1 MANER
6 CCVALFVLIVCTFAY
21 AAVYTSLP
29 AVSVNPCA
37 QTLSRA
43 LLAVTGLDP
52 YVVSCAADDG
62 VSTPPPPPP
71 PPLSDGGH
79 DKINA
84 GRVGGPIVTDLLQ
97 CRKPEGPDFPE
108 DLQCCPPMP
117 TSEPIDFTLPD
128 PSEPLRTRRPA
139 HVAGAEYMAKYKR
152 AIALMKALSR
162 SDPRSFYQ
170 QANIHCAY
178 CTGAYVGHPELAV
191 QVHFSWL
198 FFPFHRAY
206 IYFFERIAGK
216 LLGDPGFAVP
226 FWSWDVPEGMRMP
239 LQFANASSP
248 LYDPMRNPWHA
259 PPKLVDL
266 DYTMDVVEN
275 NYTDDEQIKHNLWI
289 MYKQMIRSAP
299 LASLFHGQPFR
310 AGETDKP
317 GAGTVKLQPHNLMHA
332 WVGDLLSYPN
342 AEDMGA
348 YYAAGRDPIFYTHHA
363 NIDRLWDAKT
373 LRTLIGS
380 TPHAFLFYDEEAR
393 LVRITARDVLDMDKL
408 RYTYH
413 GVGLPWLDARPPTT
427 PNVKY
432 RVKNRIEKPVMFP
445 VTLDNVVTAEVRRP
459 LILWRQPKRATQ
471 EEVLVVEHI
480 QTDGICKFDVFV
492 NAREHKKIK
501 PCGREM
507 VGSFL
512 CLRHHNTQNNV
523 TRRGDLGAEQDESVT
538 VTLVPRH
545 GKVRIGG
552 VRIEYNGM

>member
-6 CCVALFVLIVCTFAY
+6 CRVALFVLIVCAFAY
-21 AAVYTSLP
+21 AAVYTSSP

-62 VSTPPPPPP
+62 VSTPL
-71 PPLSDGGH
+71 LSDGGH

-152 AIALMKALSR
+152 AIALMKALPR

-178 CTGAYVGHPELAV
+178 CTGAYRQVGHPELAV

-206 IYFFERIAGK
+206 LYFFERIAGK

-266 DYTMDVVEN
+266 DYAMDVVEN

-289 MYKQMIRSAP
+289 MYKQVHYIYGSPFLLLHAFV
-299 LASLFHGQPFR
+299 SL
-310 AGETDKP
+310 
-317 GAGTVKLQPHNLMHA
+317 
-332 WVGDLLSYPN
+332 S
-342 AEDMGA
+342 
-348 YYAAGRDPIFYTHHA
+348 
-363 NIDRLWDAKT
+363 IDR
-373 LRTLIGS
+373 
-380 TPHAFLFYDEEAR
+380 F
-393 LVRITARDVLDMDKL
+393 
-408 RYTYH
+408 
-413 GVGLPWLDARPPTT
+413 
-427 PNVKY
+427 
-432 RVKNRIEKPVMFP
+432 
-445 VTLDNVVTAEVRRP
+445 VT
-459 LILWRQPKRATQ
+459 
-471 EEVLVVEHI
+471 
-480 QTDGICKFDVFV
+480 
-492 NAREHKKIK
+492 
-501 PCGREM
+501 
-507 VGSFL
+507 
-512 CLRHHNTQNNV
+512 
-523 TRRGDLGAEQDESVT
+523 
-538 VTLVPRH
+538 
-545 GKVRIGG
+545 
-552 VRIEYNGM
+552 